1 MSVQVH
7 TDFVVAT
14 DSLDH
19 INPYG
24 VINDNNNNPAYIT
37 EVKKHFNNMTI
48 NVLDLGCAGGGIV
61 VDHISQGDFVIGL
74 EGSDNVLMGAGKSN
88 WENYH
93 NKNLFL
99 CDISHPF
106 SITQNETPVLFD
118 YIQTWEVLE
127 HIPTD
132 RLDVLLQNI
141 KVCMKKSSLFCGS
154 IALVP
159 CVSGNHVS
167 IFQKDQWEKIFN
179 RNGLSFEP
187 YIFGST
193 PRPDVW
199 GNQCV
204 LFTSRL
210 LQ

>member
-1 MSVQVH
+1 MSVKVH
-7 TDFVVAT
+7 TEFPLAV
-14 DSLDH
+14 DSPDH
-19 INPYG
+19 TNPYG
-24 VINDNNNNPAYIT
+24 VISNNNSNPAYIN
-37 EVKKHFNNMTI
+37 EVKQHFNDVTI
-48 NVLDLGCAGGGIV
+48 SVLDLGCAGGAIV
-61 VDHISQGDFVIGL
+61 ADHISQGDFAIGL
-74 EGSDNVLMGAGKSN
+74 EGSDIVLEGAGKGN
-88 WENYH
+88 WEKYH

-99 CDISHPF
+99 CDISRPF
-106 SITQNETPVLFD
+106 SITQHESPVLFD

-132 RLDVLLQNI
+132 RLDILLQNI
-141 KVCMKKSSLFCGS
+141 KACMKTSSLFCGS
-154 IALVP
+154 IAMVP

-167 IFQKDQWEKIFN
+167 VFPKDEWEKIFN

-199 GNQCV
+199 GSQCV

-210 LQ
+210 MQ